1 MTENNTEA
9 KCCENCKHKDM
20 ATVPF
25 YVYEGTAYRFERSQK
40 ALMLV
45 TVTSIILSLVVVAGA
60 TSVVKMAK
68 AFGDAL
74 SGASFFFCKKLGKR
88 Y

>member
-1 MTENNTEA
+1 MTEDKCA
-9 KCCENCKHKDM
+9 KCKQRDV

-40 ALMLV
+40 ALLLV

-60 TSVVKMAK
+60 SSVVKMAK
-68 AFGDAL
+68 AFAD
-74 SGASFFFCKKLGKR
+74 K
-88 Y
+88 

>member
-1 MTENNTEA
+1 MENKDCS
-9 KCCENCKHKDM
+9 KCKQRDV

-40 ALMLV
+40 ALILV
-45 TVTSIILSLVVVAGA
+45 TITSLILSLLVVGSA

-68 AFGDAL
+68 AFA
-74 SGASFFFCKKLGKR
+74 KKE
-88 Y
+88 

>member
-1 MTENNTEA
+1 MNEQCS
-9 KCCENCKHKDM
+9 KCKNRDV

-40 ALMLV
+40 ALILV
-45 TVTSIILSLVVVAGA
+45 TITSLVLSLVLVGGT

-68 AFGDAL
+68 
-74 SGASFFFCKKLGKR
+74 SFVSNEHTKI
-88 Y
+88 

>member
-1 MTENNTEA
+1 MNSECS
-9 KCCENCKHKDM
+9 KCKQRDV

-45 TVTSIILSLVVVAGA
+45 TVTSIILSLVVVTGA
-60 TSVVKMAK
+60 SSVVRMAK
-68 AFGDAL
+68 AFAQ
-74 SGASFFFCKKLGKR
+74 K
-88 Y
+88 